1 MLRVLLRCRLP
12 LTQSKFRTLTARPP
26 SRGFSASQTSMSGPF
41 EKMAE
46 EGIPKN
52 AEPTNV
58 AAPKM
63 EQQDLPKL
71 SAQDFRVYNR
81 MAEHMDMFVSPYFRS
96 DPNRCSCS

>member
-1 MLRVLLRCRLP
+1 M
-12 LTQSKFRTLTARPP
+12 
-26 SRGFSASQTSMSGPF
+26 SQPF

-46 EGIPKN
+46 EGVPKT
-52 AEPTNV
+52 AEPAKV

-81 MAEHMDMFVSPYFRS
+81 MSEHMDMFVSPDQARS
-96 DPNRCSCS
+96 AATFTDRSLA